1 MQIRAPAVAPRFLA
15 SRRAAARPRVAE
27 RSWREDSLAPG
38 PIVCLR
44 LTGQLCDGTAGALAA
59 AVGDRVRAVMPPA
72 CAVVLDVSATPDVDD
87 AARAALLSLCDILS
101 ESRTRLWLVVPG
113 AEARALLC
121 CGGTAS
127 AIGLDALHTSVRAA
141 ILAAHAALPGPA
153 LVTPAMRAL
162 LTQPPEPLTL
172 LSDPG

>member
-1 MQIRAPAVAPRFLA
+1 MQNRALFVAPRFLA

-27 RSWREDSLAPG
+27 RSWREDSLVPG

-44 LTGQLCDGTAGALAA
+44 LTGGLCAGTAGALAA
-59 AVGDRVRAVMPPA
+59 AVGDRVRAFMPPA

-87 AARAALLSLCDILS
+87 AAQAALLSLCEILS
-101 ESRTRLWLVVPG
+101 EGRTRLWLVVPG
-113 AEARALLC
+113 AEARARLYR
-121 CGGTAS
+121 GGIAS
-127 AIGLDALHTSVRAA
+127 AIRLDAPHTSVRAA

-172 LSDPG
+172 LSDSG

>member
-87 AARAALLSLCDILS
+87 AAQAALLSLCDILS

-113 AEARALLC
+113 AEARARLC
-121 CGGTAS
+121 RGGTAS

-153 LVTPAMRAL
+153 LVTAAMRAL
-162 LTQPPEPLTL
+162 LTQPPEPLTV

>member
-1 MQIRAPAVAPRFLA
+1 MQNRALFVAPRFLA

-27 RSWREDSLAPG
+27 RSWREDSLVPG
-38 PIVCLR
+38 LIVCLR
-44 LTGQLCDGTAGALAA
+44 LTGGLCGGTAGALAA

-87 AARAALLSLCDILS
+87 AAQAALLSLCEILS
-101 ESRTRLWLVVPG
+101 EGRTRLWLVVPG
-113 AEARALLC
+113 AEARARLYR
-121 CGGTAS
+121 GGIAS
-127 AIGLDALHTSVRAA
+127 AIRLDAPHTSVRAA